1 MVKLAALSFH
11 GCPVARLGEK
21 DTGGMNVYVL
31 QMARELAAK
40 GHNVDVFTRCHD
52 LLDDRVVELCEG
64 ARVVHLEAGP
74 PAESKQTL
82 FQHIPEFVDNLL
94 DFVRSEDQRYDL
106 IHSHYWLS
114 GRIGMEMSR
123 LWDVPHLTTF
133 HTLALAKLRAHPAED
148 EAEMRLSVE
157 GEVMDAVDGVV
168 VSTEQESEDLRRLY
182 GLSSERVHVVTPG
195 VDLDLFRPGD
205 RALARERLGLTDEP
219 VILYVGRIEPL
230 KGLDVLLEAVPMLD
244 AYRSRLLIVGGTPGR
259 DAELERLRRRTHEL
273 GIAERVTFTGALK
286 QTDLPDYYR
295 AADVFVLPSYSES
308 FGLVALEAMACAT
321 PVVASRVGGLKTFIL
336 DGHTGYL
343 IPWHCPEP
351 FAQRI
356 DMLLSN
362 PPLRE
367 TMGSAA
373 AEHARTMS
381 WGISADSLS
390 RLYSSLLAEP
400 VESLART

>member
-1 MVKLAALSFH
+1 
-11 GCPVARLGEK
+11 
-21 DTGGMNVYVL
+21 
-31 QMARELAAK
+31 
-40 GHNVDVFTRCHD
+40 
-52 LLDDRVVELCEG
+52 
-64 ARVVHLEAGP
+64 
-74 PAESKQTL
+74 
-82 FQHIPEFVDNLL
+82 
-94 DFVRSEDQRYDL
+94 
-106 IHSHYWLS
+106 
-114 GRIGMEMSR
+114 MEMSR

-182 GLSSERVHVVTPG
+182 GLGSERVHVVTPG

-205 RALARERLGLTDEP
+205 SALAREHLGLADEP

-244 AYRSRLLIVGGTPGR
+244 AARSRLLIVGGTPGR
-259 DAELERLRRRTHEL
+259 DAELERLRRRAREL

-343 IPWHCPEP
+343 IPWHCPDP

-373 AEHARTMS
+373 ADHARSMS
-381 WGISADSLS
+381 WSASAENLS
-390 RLYSSLLAEP
+390 RLYSSLLAAP
-400 VESLART
+400 VGSLART

>member
-52 LLDDRVVELCEG
+52 PHDDQIVELCEG

-74 PAESKQTL
+74 LTESKQAL
-82 FQHIPEFVDNLL
+82 FRHIPEFVDNLL
-94 DFVRSEDQRYDL
+94 DFVRSEDRRYDL

-182 GLSSERVHVVTPG
+182 GLGSERVHVVTPG

-205 RALARERLGLTDEP
+205 RAFARERLGLADEP

-244 AYRSRLLIVGGTPGR
+244 AARSRLLIVGGTPGR
-259 DAELERLRRRTHEL
+259 DAELERLRRRAREL

-373 AEHARTMS
+373 ADHARSMS
-381 WGISADSLS
+381 WSASAENLS
-390 RLYSSLLAEP
+390 RLYSSLLAAP
-400 VESLART
+400 VGSLART